1 MYSPLLQFQHRVEGP
16 CDIGWLRK
24 VKLCKERISPAVRL
38 SSIGWAGGRKSMDRV
53 LLVDDDVQLCKLLAE
68 RLATEGYTMETVH
81 DGARGLERA
90 LSMEHALVVLDLMLP
105 GMGGLDV
112 LRRLRTVSPVPV
124 LILTARGEDS
134 DRILGLEMGAD
145 DYVPKP
151 FNPRELIARIRAIL
165 RRTSR
170 IEASAGPL
178 VVGDLRIDPSVREA
192 WLEDLPLNLTSAEF
206 TLLETFMREPG
217 RVLSRE
223 QLTESVLGRKL
234 GPFDRV
240 IDVHVSNLRRKL
252 GVPQEGPADQSG
264 SRQRLSV
271 RIATECKGR

>member
-1 MYSPLLQFQHRVEGP
+1 
-16 CDIGWLRK
+16 
-24 VKLCKERISPAVRL
+24 
-38 SSIGWAGGRKSMDRV
+38 MDRI

-68 RLATEGYTMETVH
+68 RLATEGYTMDTVH
-81 DGARGLERA
+81 DGPRGLERA
-90 LSMEHALVVLDLMLP
+90 LSMEYALVVLDLMLP

-112 LRRLRTVSPVPV
+112 LRRLRKVSPVSV

-165 RRTSR
+165 RRTGR
-170 IEASAGPL
+170 AEASAGPL
-178 VVGDLRIDPSVREA
+178 VVGDLRIDPAVREA
-192 WLEDLPLNLTSAEF
+192 WLEEAPLNLTSAEF
-206 TLLETFMREPG
+206 TLLEAFMRQPG

-240 IDVHVSNLRRKL
+240 IDVHISNLRRKL
-252 GVPQEGPADQSG
+252 GVPQEGQRIKAVRGSG
-264 SRQRLSV
+264 YLFASRQNV
-271 RIATECKGR
+271 KEADHA